1 MASIIS
7 ISNTAVILHTST
19 GERIIERTFVCRDVK
34 IGDQTYIIIGAAA
47 IKLLSDDYIYY
58 PAICREDGNL
68 YHLEFVRSNAR
79 RWRLEEPDSVRLIE
93 EY

>member
-1 MASIIS
+1 MAKVTSVTDAS
-7 ISNTAVILHTST
+7 VNLTTST
-19 GERIIERTFVCRDVK
+19 GRKVIERTFVCRDVK
-34 IGDQTYIIIGAAA
+34 IGNHTYIIIGAAA

-68 YHLEFVRSNAR
+68 YHLEFIRSNAR
-79 RWRLEEPDSVRLIE
+79 RWRLEEPDNIRLID

>member
-1 MASIIS
+1 MAKVASVT
-7 ISNTAVILHTST
+7 NTSVILSTST
-19 GERIIERTFVCRDVK
+19 GEKTVERTFVCHDVK

-79 RWRLEEPDSVRLIE
+79 RWRLEEPDSIRLIE